1 MLLKNNI
8 RNLIPK
14 ESGILLRTTTQKE
27 DSWFKRTDKKM
38 FGTLPFKKKKT
49 NSLAKRVG
57 IKKETLVRAS
67 NINIT
72 AKDSKDVKKITEEI
86 VFDDLIVDEC
96 RSVKE
101 IYANDFP
108 NVHITQS
115 ELKSLSD
122 NEMVSDVVID
132 VAQKMMAKRHPWLKG
147 LQDPILDQTMSFRHF
162 QSQPFVQIL
171 HNGVAHWVAIS
182 TFNCKPGEIMLMYS
196 LFKGRVSVHIKKQIC
211 FIMNSKEREIK
222 IKVAGVQ
229 LQTNGIDFGLY
240 AIA

>member
-1 MLLKNNI
+1 MYEQLLLLKNNI

-49 NSLAKRVG
+49 NSLAKRVR

-72 AKDSKDVKKITEEI
+72 AKDLKDVKKITEEI
-86 VFDDLIVDEC
+86 LFDDLIFEEC
-96 RSVKE
+96 GSGNE

-108 NVHITQS
+108 SVHITQS

-122 NEMVSDVVID
+122 NEMISDVVIN
-132 VAQKMMAKRHPWLKG
+132 VA
-147 LQDPILDQTMSFRHF
+147 
-162 QSQPFVQIL
+162 
-171 HNGVAHWVAIS
+171 
-182 TFNCKPGEIMLMYS
+182 
-196 LFKGRVSVHIKKQIC
+196 
-211 FIMNSKEREIK
+211 
-222 IKVAGVQ
+222 
-229 LQTNGIDFGLY
+229 
-240 AIA
+240 